1 MGSNRKGRQIG
12 GVRMKLDA
20 RGILDKEQWEQ
31 AGYKLPQFDR
41 EQVAKN
47 TKENPAWIHFGGG
60 NLFRAFQANAMQTL
74 LNNGD
79 ANTGLIVAE
88 GYDYEIVEKMNH
100 PHDDL
105 SILVTLKADHTVEK
119 TVIGSVVESLA
130 LDTDNCAD
138 FSRLLEIFEKDS
150 LQMASFTITEK
161 GYSLTDGTGQTI
173 SEIEEDYK
181 NGPKAPKSYLGKVAS
196 LLYHRFISGQKPIAM
211 VSMDNCSHNGTKLYN
226 AMHSIALQWAVSG
239 LVEADFLSYIE
250 DTNKVSF
257 PLSMIDKIT
266 PRPDPSVKEM
276 LEKDGLEEAEPIIT
290 SKNTY
295 VAPFVNSEECEYL
308 VIEDVFPNGRPC
320 LEKAG
325 IMFTSAETVDK
336 VEKMK
341 VCTCL
346 NPLHTA
352 LAIFGCLL
360 DYHLISD
367 EMKDE
372 TLRKLVKGIGYIE
385 GLPVVMDPGILNP
398 KEFIDAVVGVR
409 LPNPFMPDTPQR
421 IATDTSQKLA
431 IRFGETIKA
440 YKASKELDTA
450 DLKLIPL
457 VFAGWLRYLMA
468 IDDNGNPFTPSSDPL
483 LETVQPYVADIKL
496 GDTINAEQKLK
507 PILQNESIFGIDLY
521 SVDMASLVC
530 QYFNEMITGTG
541 AVRTTL
547 EKYTNTITED

>member
-1 MGSNRKGRQIG
+1 M
-12 GVRMKLDA
+12 
-20 RGILDKEQWEQ
+20 
-31 AGYKLPQFDR
+31 
-41 EQVAKN
+41 
-47 TKENPAWIHFGGG
+47 
-60 NLFRAFQANAMQTL
+60 
-74 LNNGD
+74 
-79 ANTGLIVAE
+79 
-88 GYDYEIVEKMNH
+88 
-100 PHDDL
+100 
-105 SILVTLKADHTVEK
+105 
-119 TVIGSVVESLA
+119 
-130 LDTDNCAD
+130 
-138 FSRLLEIFEKDS
+138 
-150 LQMASFTITEK
+150 
-161 GYSLTDGTGQTI
+161 
-173 SEIEEDYK
+173 
-181 NGPKAPKSYLGKVAS
+181 
-196 LLYHRFISGQKPIAM
+196 
-211 VSMDNCSHNGTKLYN
+211 
-226 AMHSIALQWAVSG
+226 
-239 LVEADFLSYIE
+239 
-250 DTNKVSF
+250 
-257 PLSMIDKIT
+257 
-266 PRPDPSVKEM
+266 KEM

-385 GLPVVMDPGILNP
+385 GLPVVMDPGILDP